1 MTNKE
6 ILITG
11 GTGTLGNALVKLL
24 LDTDIKGI
32 RIFSRD
38 ELKQHEMRT
47 RLDNPDKVAW
57 LIGDVRDPKRLT
69 RAMEGVDIVI
79 HAAAMKQVPACEEHP
94 LEAIQ
99 TNIHGAEN
107 VLSAALAN
115 QVEKVM
121 NVSTDKAVYPINL
134 YGATKMAAEK
144 LFINGNVYGGGRT
157 KMSCCRYGNVFGSR
171 GSVVPMF
178 IKARETGVVNITH
191 PGMTRF
197 WITVNKVAQF
207 LIDRICDMEGGE
219 IFIPIMP
226 KMSVLDLATIIVQDS
241 KVEYEED
248 TPWIKYNHIGTR
260 PGEKTHETLIAKEE
274 GDFTWTIT
282 PKDKDSFYKITSTK
296 RGIGG
301 PSYNSETYKRELQE
315 IEIQQMLKEME

>member
-24 LDTDIKGI
+24 LKMDVKGI

-38 ELKQHEMRT
+38 ELKQHEMRN
-47 RLDNPDKVAW
+47 RLNNPDKVAW
-57 LIGDVRDPKRLT
+57 MIGDVRDPKRLT

-79 HAAAMKQVPACEEHP
+79 HAAAMKQIGSCEDHP

-107 VLSAALAN
+107 ALTAALAN
-115 QVEKVM
+115 KVEKVM

-157 KMSCCRYGNVFGSR
+157 KFSVCRYGNVFGSR
-171 GSVVPMF
+171 GSVVPIF
-178 IKARETGVVNITH
+178 IKARETKVVNITH
-191 PGMTRF
+191 RDMTRF
-197 WITVNKVAQF
+197 WITTNKVAQF
-207 LIDRICDMEGGE
+207 LIDRIQNMGGGE
-219 IFIPIMP
+219 IFVPAMP
-226 KMSVLDLATIIVQDS
+226 SSSIFDLAKAIIDDQFVCNTIGIRQ
-241 KVEYEED
+241 
-248 TPWIKYNHIGTR
+248 
-260 PGEKTHETLIAKEE
+260 GEKIHECLITEE
-274 GDFTWTIT
+274 ESYRSLTNELNEYYIIIDNINPSHVTGG
-282 PKDKDSFYKITSTK
+282 KALESNSLGVNKLTK
-296 RGIGG
+296 
-301 PSYNSETYKRELQE
+301 TE
-315 IEIQQMLKEME
+315 IKQMLKELEEKE

>member
-24 LDTDIKGI
+24 LKMDIKGI

-38 ELKQHEMRT
+38 ELKQHEMRN
-47 RLDNPDKVAW
+47 RLNNPDKVAW
-57 LIGDVRDPKRLT
+57 MIGDVRDPKRLT

-79 HAAAMKQVPACEEHP
+79 HAAAMKQVGSCEDHP

-107 VLSAALAN
+107 VLTAALAN
-115 QVEKVM
+115 KVEKVM

-157 KMSCCRYGNVFGSR
+157 KFSVCRYGNVFGSR
-171 GSVVPMF
+171 GSVVPIFM
-178 IKARETGVVNITH
+178 KARETGEVGLTH
-191 PGMTRF
+191 PYISRF
-197 WITVNKVAQF
+197 WITVDRVAKF
-207 LIDRICDMEGGE
+207 LIDRIEDMQGKE
-219 IFIPIMP
+219 IFIPVMP
-226 KMSVLDLATIIVQDS
+226 SMYISDLAKAILGYDDIVFKKLGVPKSEKIHEMLFTDEESMLAVKVNKMFYIIYDS
-241 KVEYEED
+241 IPSWMSTDNCPMGVK
-248 TPWIKYNHIGTR
+248 
-260 PGEKTHETLIAKEE
+260 
-274 GDFTWTIT
+274 
-282 PKDKDSFYKITSTK
+282 SF
-296 RGIGG
+296 
-301 PSYNSETYKRELQE
+301 NSETCPIKLTKKDV
-315 IEIQQMLKEME
+315 QQMLKELEEGK